1 LVGRYLEKVIRGAE
15 KLADEIQIARAF
27 EHPFLK
33 KLEVRVGDQEW
44 PDYWMV
50 LEDPGDDEDEEE
62 KEEDDDVV
70 EPTVE
75 EYVRVFKEYLERKKE
90 EAGVRVQIR
99 VVPSK

>member
-1 LVGRYLEKVIRGAE
+1 
-15 KLADEIQIARAF
+15 
-27 EHPFLK
+27 
-33 KLEVRVGDQEW
+33 
-44 PDYWMV
+44 MV